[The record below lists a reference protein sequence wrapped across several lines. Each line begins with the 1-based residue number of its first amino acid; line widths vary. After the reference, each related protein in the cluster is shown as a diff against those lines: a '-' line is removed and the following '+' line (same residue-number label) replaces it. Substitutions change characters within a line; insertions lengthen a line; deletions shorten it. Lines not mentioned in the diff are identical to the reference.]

1 MAGDKRKVFVV
12 QGRNEA
18 ANDAI
23 FQFLR
28 SIDLNPIEWSK
39 AVDLTGKAAPFIG
52 DTLEEA
58 FSNAQAVVV
67 LLTGDDLAKL
77 RDDFLRPNDLDY
89 EKNLSPQARPNVLFE
104 AGMAFGRHADKTIII
119 ELGKLRPFSDIAGRH
134 VIRMNDSPEKRHELV
149 QRLKSAGCAVDT
161 TGTQWLKGGNF
172 DEANVNQ
179 FNLELE
185 GKKPTNEPCGFESIS
200 VGSAMPIGLSKI
212 PTTAGSFLV
221 SVEQNTIR
229 FRLDGND
236 PTSTEG
242 NILHSG
248 DAITIQNRKAIEN
261 FKAIAISGDARLQI
275 HYFD

>member
-1 MAGDKRKVFVV
+1 MKKIEDNMAGDKRKVFVV

-28 SIDLNPIEWSK
+28 SIDLKPIEWSK

-77 RDDFLRPNDLDY
+77 RDNFLRPNDLDY

-161 TGTQWLKGGNF
+161 AGIQWL
-172 DEANVNQ
+172 
-179 FNLELE
+179 
-185 GKKPTNEPCGFESIS
+185 
-200 VGSAMPIGLSKI
+200 
-212 PTTAGSFLV
+212 
-221 SVEQNTIR
+221 
-229 FRLDGND
+229 
-236 PTSTEG
+236 
-242 NILHSG
+242 
-248 DAITIQNRKAIEN
+248 
-261 FKAIAISGDARLQI
+261 
-275 HYFD
+275 